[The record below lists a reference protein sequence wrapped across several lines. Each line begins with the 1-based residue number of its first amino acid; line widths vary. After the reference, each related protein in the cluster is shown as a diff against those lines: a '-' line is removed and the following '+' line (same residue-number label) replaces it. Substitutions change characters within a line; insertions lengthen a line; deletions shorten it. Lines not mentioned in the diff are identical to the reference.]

1 MTASRTTASRH
12 APWGGVIALGLTQ
25 ITSWGSL
32 YYLFALL
39 MQPLQRELQID
50 KTWIVGAFS
59 VALLLSGLQAPK
71 VGAWI
76 DRHGG
81 RAPMVAGSLLAVAGL
96 LLLSQVGSAWQ
107 LYAVWAL
114 LGVAMAMTLY
124 EPAFAVITR
133 AFPRDYRK
141 AITVLTLFGGL
152 ASTVFWPLTQALID
166 GLGWR
171 HAVQVLAAIN
181 LLVCVPL
188 HLWLLPGAQ
197 PAPQRPVGAS
207 AGGASAA
214 SAVRSHSLAEVLR
227 DPRFHL
233 LAAAF
238 TANVLVF
245 SALAVHLIAM
255 LQTKGMSAAEAAA
268 LGAMIGP
275 MQVLGRL
282 LEISIGRRFSAQAVG
297 VVAMSLLPLSL
308 LLLALFDLPA
318 AGFLLFALLYGT
330 GNGVMTIVRGALP
343 ADLWGAANYGA
354 VNGALAAPAL
364 IAKAA
369 GPLVAALVFSATGSY
384 GWVLAI
390 LIATG
395 TLAVALLLVA
405 IRWRRHVRR

>member
-1 MTASRTTASRH
+1 MTASVRSH
-12 APWGGVIALGLTQ
+12 AQRDPWGRVVALGLTQ
-25 ITSWGSL
+25 ITSWGSM

-59 VALLLSGLQAPK
+59 AALLLSGLLAPK

-96 LLLSQVGSAWQ
+96 LLLSQVVHAWQ

-133 AFPRDYRK
+133 AFPFGYRK

-152 ASTVFWPLTQALID
+152 ASTVFWPLTQLLID
-166 GLGWR
+166 ALGWR

-188 HLWLLPGAQ
+188 HLWLLPGARAQ
-197 PAPQRPVGAS
+197 PASHGA
-207 AGGASAA
+207 ALPA
-214 SAVRSHSLAEVLR
+214 RSHSLTEVLR
-227 DPRFHL
+227 DPRFYL

-245 SALAVHLIAM
+245 SAIAVHLIAM
-255 LQTKGMSAAEAAA
+255 LQAKGMSAAEAAA

-282 LEISIGRRFSAQAVG
+282 LEISVGRRFAAQSVG
-297 VVAMSLLPLSL
+297 VVAMGLLPLSL

-318 AGFLLFALLYGT
+318 AGFLLFALLYGA

-369 GPLVAALVFSATGSY
+369 GPLVAALVFSASGSY
-384 GWVLAI
+384 GTVLAI

-405 IRWRRHVRR
+405 IRWRHPVRPEPH

>member
-12 APWGGVIALGLTQ
+12 APWGGVMALGLTQ

-59 VALLLSGLQAPK
+59 VALLLSGLLAPK

-96 LLLSQVGSAWQ
+96 LLLSQVSSAWQ

-197 PAPQRPVGAS
+197 PAPQPAAS
-207 AGGASAA
+207 ATASAA
-214 SAVRSHSLAEVLR
+214 PTRSHSLAEVLR

-255 LQTKGMSAAEAAA
+255 LQAKGMSAAEAAA

-395 TLAVALLLVA
+395 ALAVALLLVA
-405 IRWRRHVRR
+405 IRWRRAAPNAM